1 MDSTINKKVFKE
13 KKTVKD
19 ELLKALENGIKVNYS
34 MIAKSVGI
42 SVHRVKK
49 YCKNHNIV
57 IDNYNQETLKIK
69 KIKKDFDE
77 TMKKQKKKKVQI
89 DVNNSKISIGEPN
102 SIKVKIDDK
111 E

>member
-49 YCKNHNIV
+49 YCKNHNIDL
-57 IDNYNQETLKIK
+57 DNYNQETLKIK